1 MSRLALGTN
10 PSQQS
15 ECRQQKLPRMNVTI
29 LPSGSTLM
37 KNDLEDAAGL
47 DSPLP
52 NLPSPTTGQPNQN
65 IKVVLSLTSDASFQS

>member
-1 MSRLALGTN
+1 MSGLTLGTN

-15 ECRQQKLPRMNVTI
+15 ECRQQKRPQMNVI

-52 NLPSPTTGQPNQN
+52 NLPSPTTGQPIQN

>member
-1 MSRLALGTN
+1 MSGLTLGTN

-15 ECRQQKLPRMNVTI
+15 ECRQQKRPRMNVTI

-52 NLPSPTTGQPNQN
+52 NLPSRTGQLKQN
-65 IKVVLSLTSDASFQS
+65 IKVVLSLISDASFQS